1 MLTIYISGTQITN
14 GSTYYAVSVVGSC
27 RSTALA
33 ITVTVTL
40 DRNTFDVANFN
51 YYPNPTSDILNIS
64 YSDSITQVRVFNM
77 LGQEVII
84 RKVNATST
92 QVDLSSFASG
102 TYFVEVTSDQVSKT
116 IKVVKK

>member
-1 MLTIYISGTQITN
+1 
-14 GSTYYAVSVVGSC
+14 
-27 RSTALA
+27 
-33 ITVTVTL
+33 
-40 DRNTFDVANFN
+40 
-51 YYPNPTSDILNIS
+51 
-64 YSDSITQVRVFNM
+64 M